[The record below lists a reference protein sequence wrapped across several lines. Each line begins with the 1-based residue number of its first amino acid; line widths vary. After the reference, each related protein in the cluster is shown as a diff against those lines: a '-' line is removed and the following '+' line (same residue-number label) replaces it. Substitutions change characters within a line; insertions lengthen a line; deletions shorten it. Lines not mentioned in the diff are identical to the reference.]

1 MKLYHTSP
9 AYLAYLQAK
18 NKGKLNQVEDREP
31 HERSTGGGK
40 QAAADRRI
48 EIQPAEDEEGML
60 SFNFQINQ
68 IDKWIFRFILYFRSR

>member
-48 EIQPAEDEEGML
+48 EIQPAEDEEGMFKQYKL
-60 SFNFQINQ
+60 L
-68 IDKWIFRFILYFRSR
+68 K

>member
-1 MKLYHTSP
+1 MFKLTYEKAMKLYHTSP

-31 HERSTGGGK
+31 HERSTGSGK

-48 EIQPAEDEEGML
+48 EIQPAEDEEGM
-60 SFNFQINQ
+60 F
-68 IDKWIFRFILYFRSR
+68 K